1 MTEYKYT
8 PLEYQLDD
16 ARFGIQ
22 NKKWGILHEPGVG
35 KTFSILIFLTY
46 LYEKF
51 GYQSIVVMPPIL
63 LDEWDKKFKAY
74 FSSDIKFVLYEGSVK
89 ERAAKLPS
97 LKTCG
102 IAICSYAIFTKEHD
116 AIVKAMPKLNAII
129 CDESKFIKSTGSKAF
144 KAVQK
149 VSKKLE
155 YLALMN
161 GTPVTK
167 TPLDLFSVIQLINP
181 NIYVTEKNFL
191 RHHAVYSAGPQG
203 FPLIVGWK
211 NLDKLNML
219 VERFCRRKLKKDVL
233 DLPEKHLI
241 IKSFKLDPKHQ
252 KTLKEFWDFGF
263 LEIDEENLLFAQ
275 ASALAHKIRQAA
287 IDPSILGLDGVSR
300 YFEMLDMTIDDLGTE
315 QSIIYAHYHS
325 TSDAIQRFLSNKG
338 LTYATVDGRGTPKSK
353 AKALEDFRSGKVQYL
368 VGNAQSMGIGL
379 DLQHCRNV
387 IYFELDYAVDNF
399 WQGMDRVH
407 RPGQLRESR
416 IFVFV
421 ADKTPSVAL
430 VKSIMDNID
439 YVSEIL
445 KGRQTHT
452 SFFEDA
458 ITIEDTLK
466 WNI

>member
-8 PLEYQLDD
+8 PLDYQLDD

-22 NKKWGILHEPGVG
+22 NKRWGILHEPGVG

-46 LYEKF
+46 LYEKY

-63 LDEWDKKFKAY
+63 LDEWRVKFKAY
-74 FSSDIKFVLYEGSVK
+74 FSSDISYLLYEGTIA
-89 ERAAKLPS
+89 ERKALLQKLPKVG
-97 LKTCG
+97 LVF
-102 IAICSYAIFTKEHD
+102 CSYIIFTKESEIMAKH
-116 AIVKAMPKLNAII
+116 MPKLNAVV
-129 CDESKFIKSTGSKAF
+129 CDESKFIKNTNSKGF

-149 VSKKLE
+149 LSKHTE

-167 TPLDLFSVIQLINP
+167 TPLDLFSIIHLINP

-191 RHHAVYSAGPQG
+191 RHHAVYSKDAGG
-203 FPLIVGWK
+203 FPIIVGWK
-211 NLDKLNML
+211 NLNKLNML
-219 VERFCRRKLKKDVL
+219 VEKFCRRKLKKDVL

-241 IKSFKLDPKHQ
+241 IKTFKLEQNHRKV
-252 KTLKEFWDFGF
+252 LKEFWEFGF
-263 LEIDEENLLFAQ
+263 LEISSDELLFAQ
-275 ASALAHKIRQAA
+275 SSALSHKVRQAT
-287 IDPSILGLDGVSR
+287 IDPSILGLNTRSS
-300 YFEMLDMTIDDLGTE
+300 YFDMLDLTLDDLGDE
-315 QSIIYAHYHS
+315 QAIIYAHYHT
-325 TSDAIQRFLSNKG
+325 TSDALQKYLSLKG
-338 LTYATVDGRGTPKSK
+338 LTYATLDGRGTPKSK
-353 AKALEDFRSGKVQYL
+353 AQALEDFRIGKVQYL

-416 IFVFV
+416 IFVFI
-421 ADKTPSVAL
+421 ANETPAVAL
-430 VKSIMDNID
+430 LKSIMDNVD

-445 KGRQTHT
+445 KGKQTHT
-452 SFFEDA
+452 SFFNDA
-458 ITIEDTLK
+458 ITIEDQLK
-466 WNI
+466 WKV